1 MPQLPPI
8 QFIHEQLKNGL
19 EVILYRNNRIPLT
32 HVTLHYRVGSS
43 HETKGKSGLAHL
55 FEHLMF
61 QGSHNVGKA
70 EHGRY
75 IDSVGGRWNAT
86 TSKDRTNYYQT
97 IPSSALDLALWL
109 EADRLQSLEVNP
121 ENFENQR
128 QTVIEEKKQSYD
140 NCPYGSAFL
149 RFDELAYENWA
160 YGHPIIGS
168 VKDLEKMTVGDASDF
183 HTKHYGPDRCVLV
196 ISGDI
201 DESHALKRV
210 EHYFGSLR
218 GQTNPLSSPDLS
230 EPKQK
235 KEKIEDIHD
244 ELAPLSAAYMGYHM
258 PPSGTLEHYSLSMLA
273 TILARGQSSRLYRR
287 LVYENNWATG
297 LSVGPNQYH
306 GPQMFCLWMQFQ
318 QEVSQEVVLNA
329 IEDELKRVRQDPV
342 PADELE
348 KARNQILYRA
358 ASNRERV
365 ETLGESLARFATCF
379 GDPSLIN
386 RETDR
391 FLDVTAIQILE
402 AAQQTLTRQNRT
414 VLLIQ
419 NNSSE
424 IDR

>member
-1 MPQLPPI
+1 
-8 QFIHEQLKNGL
+8 
-19 EVILYRNNRIPLT
+19 
-32 HVTLHYRVGSS
+32 
-43 HETKGKSGLAHL
+43 
-55 FEHLMF
+55 
-61 QGSHNVGKA
+61 
-70 EHGRY
+70 
-75 IDSVGGRWNAT
+75 
-86 TSKDRTNYYQT
+86 
-97 IPSSALDLALWL
+97 
-109 EADRLQSLEVNP
+109 
-121 ENFENQR
+121 
-128 QTVIEEKKQSYD
+128 
-140 NCPYGSAFL
+140 
-149 RFDELAYENWA
+149 
-160 YGHPIIGS
+160 
-168 VKDLEKMTVGDASDF
+168 
-183 HTKHYGPDRCVLV
+183 
-196 ISGDI
+196 
-201 DESHALKRV
+201 
-210 EHYFGSLR
+210 
-218 GQTNPLSSPDLS
+218 
-230 EPKQK
+230 
-235 KEKIEDIHD
+235 
-244 ELAPLSAAYMGYHM
+244 
-258 PPSGTLEHYSLSMLA
+258 MLA